1 MFRSL
6 GRRGSFPV
14 TALNVTGA
22 RGHNIF
28 LARAA
33 ADAESSPT
41 PLRHRWNYD
50 LRVPTTA
57 ISSSVAGW
65 NNSKVKKTTPN
76 ITFVLVGD
84 DADPE
89 GFPPSGVVGFRVRL
103 ANVTALTHG
112 TNASSAA
119 PPLFD
124 YRFVSDGLTDD
135 SPTLDSHTRRLTF
148 SLGNVSGVANGAYAL
163 SATAVDAAELR
174 GPGQRRERFGRTT
187 TTCF

>member
-1 MFRSL
+1 M
-6 GRRGSFPV
+6 
-14 TALNVTGA
+14 
-22 RGHNIF
+22 
-28 LARAA
+28 
-33 ADAESSPT
+33 
-41 PLRHRWNYD
+41 
-50 LRVPTTA
+50 PTTA

-103 ANVTALTHG
+103 ANVATALTHG

-163 SATAVDAAELR
+163 SATAVDAA
-174 GPGQRRERFGRTT
+174 GNYADPDAYARFGANHYHVFLTDEIPARRLSRPRRLWRIL
-187 TTCF
+187 